1 MRYRVTVTLREGILD
16 PQGKAIKGALEN
28 LGFAGV
34 ERVRVGKVID
44 LTLSEGDDET
54 VHQIC
59 KQLLVNPVIEDYQVE
74 RLAE

>member
-34 ERVRVGKVID
+34 EGVRVGKVID
-44 LTLSEGDDET
+44 LTLSEGDLET
-54 VHQIC
+54 VHEIC
-59 KQLLVNPVIEDYQVE
+59 KRLLVNPVIEDYQVE
-74 RLAE
+74 CLEQ